1 MPRRSTRSRPYERRR
16 RTRRARKQH
25 QHGGDA
31 GQNAL
36 INWFQAAQALH
47 AAPPAA
53 TIAQRDPRLQLPV
66 GGGPTLSNYY
76 PPYLGDIVTN
86 IAIGLG
92 DGERIQ
98 SFPQFARAIE
108 YVEKNDKDFFEFMT
122 ELEKDLRTLYMS
134 QVQGITGTPVAFYLS
149 NPTPSVTPFLWIAYS
164 HLPDGDLEPRAPV
177 LGDLEVLKKT
187 PTANPAAPSPQVQ

>member
-25 QHGGDA
+25 GGDA
-31 GQNAL
+31 GQNAR
-36 INWFQAAQALH
+36 INWFQAAKALH

-53 TIAQRDPRLQLPV
+53 TIAQRDPQLQLPV
-66 GGGPTLSNYY
+66 GGGPTLSNYF

-92 DGERIQ
+92 NGERIQ

-108 YVEKNDKDFFEFMT
+108 YLEKNDKDFFTFLT
-122 ELEKDLRTLYMS
+122 ELEKDLRILNMS
-134 QVQGITGTPVAFYLS
+134 QVQGVTGAPPPFNLS
-149 NPTPSVTPFLWIAYS
+149 NPAPPVTPFLWIAYS
-164 HLPDGDLEPRAPV
+164 HLPDGELEPRAPV
-177 LGDLEVLKKT
+177 LGDVTDLVPK
-187 PTANPAAPSPQVQ
+187 ANLVAPSPQVQ